1 MGEILVTGPD
11 ALGFYKIFYQMM
23 YQKLLTVKR
32 STRQC
37 ATKMV
42 ALLMIY

>member
-23 YQKLLTVKR
+23 SQKLLTAKR
-32 STRQC
+32 STQQC
-37 ATKMV
+37 AMKMV